1 VTGRGETDKAGR
13 KMRTKVGG
21 GDTATRKEEN
31 KGLELKARPTSGEER
46 RVRER
51 QSSPIRQG
59 QRRME
64 DQQ

>member
-1 VTGRGETDKAGR
+1 MTGRGETDKAGR

-21 GDTATRKEEN
+21 YSNKEEN
-31 KGLELKARPTSGEER
+31 KGLELELKARPTSGEER